1 MSDEQFQN
9 DISMPTNDL
18 ISDFAEGI
26 MGVCNDS
33 LEERKLANPNDYLD
47 GDEIEYGVLH
57 QSCYEL
63 FSILTHKEDAEQV
76 IEQWTNHERWCV
88 RALTQGAEHLLVAG
102 SFNNSLDD
110 SEDDSDSDGDDF
122 DSFVD
127 WADSVA

>member
-1 MSDEQFQN
+1 MTNNCFFLIGIFCFYKVYVIFSF
-9 DISMPTNDL
+9 ISSIN
-18 ISDFAEGI
+18 F
-26 MGVCNDS
+26 C
-33 LEERKLANPNDYLD
+33 
-47 GDEIEYGVLH
+47 LH

-63 FSILTHKEDAEQV
+63 FSILNHKEDAEQV

-110 SEDDSDSDGDDF
+110 SEDDSDSDGDDL

>member
-1 MSDEQFQN
+1 M
-9 DISMPTNDL
+9 
-18 ISDFAEGI
+18 
-26 MGVCNDS
+26 
-33 LEERKLANPNDYLD
+33 
-47 GDEIEYGVLH
+47 H

-110 SEDDSDSDGDDF
+110 SEDDSDSDGDDL

>member
-33 LEERKLANPNDYLD
+33 LEERKQANPNDYLD

-63 FSILTHKEDAEQV
+63 FSILTHKGDAEEV
-76 IEQWTNHERWCV
+76 IEQWITEW
-88 RALTQGAEHLLVAG
+88 
-102 SFNNSLDD
+102 NNLK
-110 SEDDSDSDGDDF
+110 
-122 DSFVD
+122 
-127 WADSVA
+127 